1 MTTKACLAFIV
12 LCAMSS
18 LTLYSQQSRIQGILL
33 DSDATPIPYTTIS
46 LLTVDSVFA
55 GGAIS
60 EEDGSYKIEDLTGG
74 QYILIAQNIEFA
86 TYSSEAFDLA
96 PGDRKTMDITMEKAS
111 IEMDEVV
118 VKGKRAL
125 IEVKPDKMIFNVASS
140 VNTSG
145 NNGLELLSKAPGVV
159 VDPDNNIILQ
169 GKSGVRI
176 FINGRP
182 TRLSGTDLVTMLQTM
197 QSDNILAIEIITNP
211 SVRFEAEGN
220 AGIINFKLK
229 NNVTLGYNG
238 SWISNYS
245 LGSHPRMNHG
255 LTFNYG
261 REKLSFN
268 VNVTR
273 FDDVFQEDF
282 VDIKY
287 QNDFIVDLGSYE
299 VKGRSGFNLSAG
311 LDYQISDNHTIG
323 LTARGVLTDG
333 DYELNSTTQVFN
345 NQEVPVESLE
355 AQTLTTYQSNNY
367 NFSLNYQWN
376 VSEEATFST
385 DFSYGSFLNDRRIDQ
400 PNNYFDPDGTLRE
413 EVDNAFEPYTI
424 IDLYSAKADYEQ
436 SWGGFTLATGVK
448 YAHINTSN
456 DFTVFDVINDQDV
469 KNTDASNDFTY
480 LEKVAAGYITTSTK
494 LSDRWTLNAGLRLE
508 HTQSE
513 GRLISEQMTNNDEVI
528 REYTDYFPNV
538 SLSYNDGKR
547 HEWNIGIGRRITRPN
562 YQDLNPFEQKL
573 SELALFKGNPFLNP
587 NYITNYQI
595 SYVLDQ
601 KLVISNTFSVTE
613 AFFAK
618 IVSINGAKGTIV
630 IPRNM
635 DRAINNGLSISY
647 PQEIT
652 SWWDVSGFLVYN
664 YSLFQGEF
672 DLTKID
678 FSQNIYNAR
687 IQNNL
692 SLPWDITMDLTWY
705 WSSPFVWRGTVI
717 IDDYWGLNFGIK
729 KNFFNDRLQVRLTG
743 SDIFNTNSDY
753 GYYGNYGGLEFD
765 GVYSNDNHRFGGG
778 LTWKFGNN
786 RIKKKGNR
794 SGLDDEL
801 RRISG

>member
-1 MTTKACLAFIV
+1 
-12 LCAMSS
+12 MSS
-18 LTLYSQQSRIQGILL
+18 LTLYSQQSRIQGTLL
-33 DSDATPIPYTTIS
+33 DADATPVPYTTIS

-60 EEDGSYKIEDLTGG
+60 EEDGSYIIEDLSAG

-86 TYSSEAFDLA
+86 TYSSGAFDLA
-96 PGDRKTMDITMEKAS
+96 PGDRKTVDITMEKAS

-140 VNTSG
+140 VNAAG

-182 TRLSGTDLVTMLQTM
+182 TRLSGSDLVSMLQTM

-211 SVRFEAEGN
+211 SARYEAEGN

-238 SWISNYS
+238 SVISNYS

-255 LTFNYG
+255 LSFNYG

-268 VNVTR
+268 MNITR

-282 VDIKY
+282 VDIKF
-287 QNDFIVDLGSYE
+287 QNGFIVDLGSYE
-299 VKGRSGFNLSAG
+299 VKGRSGFNMSTG
-311 LDYQISDNHTIG
+311 LDYQLAEGQSIG
-323 LTARGVLTDG
+323 LSARGILTDG
-333 DYELNSTTQVFN
+333 DYELNSTTEVFDN
-345 NQEVPVESLE
+345 NELPIETLI
-355 AQTLTTYQSNNY
+355 AQTLTEYRSNNFNY
-367 NFSLNYQWN
+367 SLNYSWDMDN
-376 VSEEATFST
+376 EARFSA
-385 DFSYGSFLNDRRIDQ
+385 DLSYGSFLNDMRIDQ
-400 PNNYFDPDGTLRE
+400 PNDYLNPDGSLRE
-413 EVDNAFEPYTI
+413 EVDNSFEPYTV
-424 IDLYSAKADYEQ
+424 IDLYSARLDYEQ
-436 SWGGFTLATGVK
+436 GWDWFSLETGFK
-448 YAHINTSN
+448 YAHIKTSN
-456 DFTVFDVINDQDV
+456 EFTVNDVINGQDV
-469 KNTDASNDFTY
+469 KNDAASNEFTY
-480 LEKVAAGYITTSTK
+480 LEKVMAGYFSTSSK
-494 LSDRWTLNAGLRLE
+494 ISDQWTLNAGLRVE

-513 GRLISEQMTNNDEVI
+513 GRLTSEQVTNNDEVI
-528 REYTDYFPNV
+528 RRYTDYFPNV
-538 SLSYNDGKR
+538 SLSFNDGEK
-547 HEWNIGIGRRITRPN
+547 HEWSVGVGRRITRPN

-587 NYITNYQI
+587 NYITNYQM
-595 SYVLDQ
+595 SYVFNQ
-601 KLVISNTFSVTE
+601 KLVISNTFSITE

-618 IVSINGAKGTIV
+618 IVSINETKGTII

-652 SWWDVSGFLVYN
+652 DWWDMSAFFVYN

-672 DLTKID
+672 EVTQID

-692 SLPWDITMDLTWY
+692 SLPWDMTMDLTWY

-729 KNFFNDRLQVRLTG
+729 KSFFNDRLQVRLTG

-778 LTWKFGNN
+778 ITWKFGNN
-786 RIKKKGNR
+786 RIKKKRNR